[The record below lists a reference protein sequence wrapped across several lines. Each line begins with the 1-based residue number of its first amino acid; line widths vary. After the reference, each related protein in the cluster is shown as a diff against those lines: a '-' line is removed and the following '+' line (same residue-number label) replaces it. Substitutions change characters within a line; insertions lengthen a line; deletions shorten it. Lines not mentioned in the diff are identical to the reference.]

1 MPSKTKKQAKFMA
14 AVANNPKFA
23 RKAGVP
29 QSVGREFA
37 NADKRNKDMP
47 SKYNSTA
54 NKPGKAVKKGY
65 ARGGM
70 AHDKRVLRNLDDEV
84 YRIAPKERMG
94 GAEGRDARD
103 ERRRINREKA
113 YEKRHMAKGGKA
125 QGYDARQDESIG
137 ARNKTKGQQ
146 NLKSRRDEAQ
156 AMEKHGGKRKY
167 ADVSTMDKGR
177 RKKFAKGGK
186 AQGYDA
192 RLDES
197 LGARNKTKGK
207 QSLKSRRSE
216 SEGMEKAMGRRKYQ
230 AVGTMDKSGKK
241 RSTKRKANNQATS
254 PLTPQHKRMAM
265 GENVVKKYVKGG
277 KIDGIA
283 KRGKTKGRFV

>member
-23 RKAGVP
+23 KKAGVP
-29 QSVGREFA
+29 QSVGQEFA

-47 SKYNSTA
+47 SKFNSTG

-113 YEKRHMAKGGKA
+113 YEKRHMNKGGKVKK
-125 QGYDARQDESIG
+125 QGYNDRLDESLC
-137 ARNKTKGQQ
+137 ARDGKKSQS
-146 NLKSRRDEAQ
+146 LKSRRDES
-156 AMEKHGGKRKY
+156 K
-167 ADVSTMDKGR
+167 
-177 RKKFAKGGK
+177 
-186 AQGYDA
+186 
-192 RLDES
+192 
-197 LGARNKTKGK
+197 
-207 QSLKSRRSE
+207 
-216 SEGMEKAMGRRKYQ
+216 GMEKAMGKGAYSG
-230 AVGTMDKSGKK
+230 ATTMMSGGGEVGKS
-241 RSTKRKANNQATS
+241 RSTTS
-254 PLTPQHKRMAM
+254 SR
-265 GENVVKKYVKGG
+265 G
-277 KIDGIA
+277 DGIA
-283 KRGKTKGRFV
+283 KRGHTRGRIISS